1 KAIRHDHGIRKV
13 RLGNAPISLGQIHHY
28 DTHVLLARQPLQ
40 IATQARFRAAQH
52 HIEYLMV
59 LQIHQRGGVAL
70 LAAKEMLINAQHLGA
85 GPARELRDALLYKRL
100 VPALDRGAADPVGTS
115 QLVLAHTP
123 VVGFEDFQAVRLGST
138 TPRPNAREAVAEIAI
153 AVGAVVLGH
162 TQVQHHQLIALAGV
176 LERTLVRRF
185 NPYRP
190 LLAMY
195 AHQALGRPGPDM
207 NLSATLH
214 PINHYISDS

>member
-1 KAIRHDHGIRKV
+1 
-13 RLGNAPISLGQIHHY
+13 
-28 DTHVLLARQPLQ
+28 
-40 IATQARFRAAQH
+40 
-52 HIEYLMV
+52 YLMV

-100 VPALDRGAADPVGTS
+100 IPTLDRGAADPVRAR
-115 QLVLAHTP
+115 QLVLAHAP
-123 VVGFEDFQAVRLGST
+123 VVGLEDLQAIRLGGPAPWPD
-138 TPRPNAREAVAEIAI
+138 PREPVTKIAI

-190 LLAMY
+190 LLAMD